1 MSRTRPIL
9 IMAGG
14 TGGHVFPG
22 LAVAQALLRHGQ
34 PVVWLGTRT
43 GLEARIVPKN
53 GIDMAWISVRG
64 LRGKGWL
71 TWLLAPL
78 RLARALWEA
87 ALTLIRLRP
96 KAVIGFGGFVSGPGG
111 LMAILMRIP
120 LFVHEQNAVPGMT
133 NCWLARFSRLAF
145 TGFPVRLPGASSK
158 THHVGNPVRQSIAE
172 LPEPQVRYG
181 ARSGPLRL
189 LVLGGSQGAGVFNR
203 LVPEALGQLES
214 IDPPQVFHQAGNQ
227 DVEAVRG
234 RYQNAGIHAEVKS
247 FFEDMAE
254 TYAWADLVICRSGAL
269 TVAELAAAG
278 VASILVPFPYAVDD
292 HQRVNGEYLVGGGAA
307 LLIPESEL
315 TASHLSNLYTQIAS
329 REQLREMAIA
339 ARMLARPQAA
349 EEVADACLLTLGLE
363 QDAGAG
369 GGL

>member
-1 MSRTRPIL
+1 MNKTRPIL

-22 LAVAQALLRHGQ
+22 LAVAQALLNHGQ

-43 GLEARIVPKN
+43 GLEARIVPKS

-64 LRGKGWL
+64 LRGKGWF

-78 RLARALWEA
+78 RLARALWDA
-87 ALTLIRLRP
+87 VFTFIKWRP
-96 KAVIGFGGFVSGPGG
+96 RAVIGFGGFVSGPGG
-111 LMAILMRIP
+111 LIAVLMRVP

-145 TGFPVRLPGASSK
+145 TGFPVRLPGASGK
-158 THHVGNPVRQSIAE
+158 TQHVGNPVRQTIAE
-172 LPEPQVRYG
+172 LPEPEARYG

-189 LVLGGSQGAGVFNR
+189 LVLGGSQGAEVFNR
-203 LVPEALGQLES
+203 VVPEALGQLELVDS
-214 IDPPQVFHQAGNQ
+214 PQVYHQAGNR
-227 DVEAVRG
+227 DVEAVRS
-234 RYQNAGIHAEVKS
+234 RYQNAGINAEVKS

-278 VASILVPFPYAVDD
+278 VAAILVPFPYAVDD

-307 LLIPESEL
+307 ILIPESEL
-315 TASHLSNLYTQIAS
+315 SASRLANLYREIAS
-329 REQLREMAIA
+329 REQLCEMAVA
-339 ARMLARPQAA
+339 ARVLARPRAA
-349 EEVADACLLTLGLE
+349 EEVAEACLLTLGLE
-363 QDAGAG
+363 HDVDSG
-369 GGL
+369 GEQ